1 MADAIDRKKS
11 HIGLPYQAVQIRIS
25 LLDAPVMDQK
35 IDTTV
40 ASQGS
45 EPFEQITPAADI
57 QNQSISGVRRI
68 VDLRFRLVVCEK
80 PRFKRIDF
88 LLQSIILSDG
98 RCGAVQ
104 HPSIWIALPPVGT
117 QGRRATDTWVTLARI
132 GHVPLFGRVTRQS
145 KNVGPERPNDEEVA
159 RLSHASAAITAVSGV
174 TLPADPARRSICS
187 YCFSRW
193 PV

>member
-117 QGRRATDTWVTLARI
+117 QGRRATVTLARI